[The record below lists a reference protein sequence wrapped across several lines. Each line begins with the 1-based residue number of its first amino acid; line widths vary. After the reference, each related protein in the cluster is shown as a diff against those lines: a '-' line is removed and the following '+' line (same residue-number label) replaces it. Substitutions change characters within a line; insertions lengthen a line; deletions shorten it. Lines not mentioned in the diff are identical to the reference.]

1 MNDTK
6 SVMWCE
12 KPLLR
17 ELKSLKREF
26 LLYYNFFVKGCQ
38 VVKIPVCKGLCNL
51 FEVVIGCQKV
61 VKHPKGRS
69 IRAFYAGKHP

>member
-12 KPLLR
+12 NSLLRESESLLR

-38 VVKIPVCKGLCNL
+38 VVKIPVCKGVCNL
-51 FEVVIGCQKV
+51 FEVDRG
-61 VKHPKGRS
+61 
-69 IRAFYAGKHP
+69 